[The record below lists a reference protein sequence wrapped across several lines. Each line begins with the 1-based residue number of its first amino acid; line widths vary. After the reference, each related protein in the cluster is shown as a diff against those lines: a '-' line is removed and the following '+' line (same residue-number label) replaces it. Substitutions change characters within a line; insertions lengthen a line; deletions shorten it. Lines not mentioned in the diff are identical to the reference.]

1 MGEIFNTPLLPYP
14 HTPIPLTPSVV
25 KDWISEIRRYIGD
38 FTRRIS
44 IKVRLAHL
52 RRTRLKKFK
61 ELGKLVFNAAVNR
74 VSDASLDPS
83 LKSLIEELAEQ
94 DREISKLS
102 LELK

>member
-1 MGEIFNTPLLPYP
+1 VIR
-14 HTPIPLTPSVV
+14 
-25 KDWISEIRRYIGD
+25 DWFSEIRKHIQD
-38 FTRRIS
+38 FTRRIL

-52 RRTRLKKFK
+52 RRTRLEKFK
-61 ELGKLVFNAAVNR
+61 ALGRLVFNLAVNK
-74 VSDASLDPS
+74 VSYASLDPS

>member
-1 MGEIFNTPLLPYP
+1 MWGCGCKFSHTSILPHS
-14 HTPIPLTPSVV
+14 HTSSVV
-25 KDWISEIRRYIGD
+25 KDWISEIRRYLRD

-44 IKVRLAHL
+44 IKMCLAHL
-52 RRTRLKKFK
+52 RRTKLEKFK
-61 ELGKLVFNAAVNR
+61 ELGRLVFNLAVNK